1 MSNGRLARRI
11 LACAALL
18 LWVAGTSTIRAEEP
32 IAFKPDDGARPIGP
46 EVAAGALIYLHG
58 SRPGGPPAAMDFDG
72 ARRPPEAPVGPVPVG
87 FADFGRQMKLDTF
100 VVVRSPAYDLSRHN
114 DLIAI
119 FVTEQ
124 IERLA
129 KQGYRSIYL
138 AGSSRGGWLAA
149 ETATRSPHL
158 AGLLIAAPG
167 DAHLTEP
174 SLIAQRD
181 SFAELLS
188 QTKAK
193 RVFVA
198 FFEDDPREAIPRG
211 PAARAALE
219 KAGVPS
225 FVLDRPPGVLGHSA
239 IGSGRFVRRYRECL
253 VEFFTSASPS
263 KSGFDCAPGGPY
275 ASGADIRF
283 PPYRPSMQVPS
294 FAPESL
300 ARFVGRWE
308 GDNEGGAYMIFVSTE
323 MGERSITL
331 LTGYSPYPQAS
342 VPTWVRELRFTIE
355 KDGVSIRF
363 DAGSRGSMVL
373 KRVAD
378 DELLLLWQASNLTS
392 PFRMVLKKRPLDR

>member
-1 MSNGRLARRI
+1 M
-11 LACAALL
+11 LL
-18 LWVAGTSTIRAEEP
+18 STSADLSLEGDPGKHWLVVTRERVSVV
-32 IAFKPDDGARPIGP
+32 DDGSQATVLQSVLVP
-46 EVAAGALIYLHG
+46 EV
-58 SRPGGPPAAMDFDG
+58 
-72 ARRPPEAPVGPVPVG
+72 
-87 FADFGRQMKLDTF
+87 
-100 VVVRSPAYDLSRHN
+100 
-114 DLIAI
+114 
-119 FVTEQ
+119 
-124 IERLA
+124 
-129 KQGYRSIYL
+129 
-138 AGSSRGGWLAA
+138 
-149 ETATRSPHL
+149 
-158 AGLLIAAPG
+158 
-167 DAHLTEP
+167 
-174 SLIAQRD
+174 D
-181 SFAELLS
+181 SF
-188 QTKAK
+188 
-193 RVFVA
+193 
-198 FFEDDPREAIPRG
+198 
-211 PAARAALE
+211 RA
-219 KAGVPS
+219 
-225 FVLDRPPGVLGHSA
+225 HSA